1 MLNRCTGETWRLDR
15 GSPWSWRFVE
25 KHGDLWAM
33 SEEEWQE
40 YTERKGGVFCVLP
53 ATLIEKSRSFNE
65 PKKSEGF

>member
-33 SEEEWQE
+33 SEAEWKE

-53 ATLIEKSRSFNE
+53 CNTNRKV
-65 PKKSEGF
+65 KKLQWAK